1 MNFRLKA
8 FGLHLLASAVALLA
22 TLGTLYLGWYY
33 WPGWYLADVPKV
45 VAVMIG
51 VDLVIGPTLTLVVA
65 AADKPRRALARDLAV
80 IVAVQLFALVYGA
93 VALWSGR
100 PLYYAFSVN
109 CLSVVQAYDID
120 PVELKAARD
129 SHAAFAPYWYSL
141 PRWIW
146 APLPQD
152 AAESGKI
159 VTSAIQG
166 GFDVTAMPRYFKPWD
181 QGLPELQ
188 TQLKKVDDIRF
199 FTNVEKKALKKRMQA
214 AGLATDLKDAIPL
227 TGRGRPLLAVI
238 DPKSLKITAI
248 FEAT

>member
-8 FGLHLLASAVALLA
+8 FGLHLLASAVALLV
-22 TLGTLYLGWYY
+22 TLGALYLGWYY

-51 VDLVIGPTLTLVVA
+51 VDLVIGPALTLVVA

-80 IVAVQLFALVYGA
+80 IVALQLFALVYGT
-93 VALWSGR
+93 VALWNGR
-100 PLYYAFSVN
+100 PLYYAFSMN

-120 PVELKAARD
+120 PPELKTARD
-129 SHAAFAPYWYSL
+129 GHAAFAPYWYSL

-146 APLPQD
+146 APLPQN

-159 VTSAIQG
+159 VASALQG

-181 QGLPELQ
+181 QGLPELR
-188 TQLKKVDDIRF
+188 TQLKKIDDISF
-199 FTNVEKKALKKRMQA
+199 FTTAEKKALKERMRA
-214 AGLATDLKDAIPL
+214 AGLATDLPDGMAL

-238 DPKSLKITAI
+238 DPQSLKISAI
-248 FEAT
+248 LKAT

>member
-8 FGLHLLASAVALLA
+8 FGLHLFASAVALSL
-22 TLGTLYLGWYY
+22 TLGALYVGWYY

-45 VAVMIG
+45 VAVMTG
-51 VDLVIGPTLTLVVA
+51 VDLVIGPILTLIVA
-65 AADKPRRALARDLAV
+65 ASNKPRRALARDLAV
-80 IVAVQLFALVYGA
+80 IVALQLFALVYGT
-93 VALWSGR
+93 VALWNGR

-109 CLSVVQAYDID
+109 CLSVVQAYDFD
-120 PVELKAARD
+120 PAELKTARD
-129 SHAAFAPYWYSL
+129 GHAEFAPYWYSL

-159 VTSAIQG
+159 VASAMQG

-181 QGLPELQ
+181 QGLPELR
-188 TQLKKVDDIRF
+188 TQLKKIDDIGF
-199 FTNVEKKALKKRMQA
+199 FTKAEKQALKERMRA
-214 AGLATDLKDAIPL
+214 AGLATDLNDAIPL

-238 DPKSLKITAI
+238 DPQSLKITAI
-248 FEAT
+248 FKAS